1 VLPLPKP
8 QLEKFAVRICSEA
21 VQGDPSLTLLH
32 YPPFNNR
39 LHEAAHSHKALGAQR
54 NPREEEVGSGA
65 WAARAFLEELK
76 AERQDGH
83 VAGSG
88 TPGRERRE
96 SGKFGRR
103 KSRDSVASGI
113 GSASGE
119 HLPELPETENGSE
132 RPRVTFR
139 SVGDTVSTTVHLSKA
154 GKGVLSETESLA
166 AKQIALG
173 LSAPQTSDGPPS
185 PGSVATLVTSDQSSD
200 DGVEEEDTS
209 ITGARKDQLVFGRK
223 KKLFKPRRSTLM
235 EAPEDPD
242 RIQRLEERFRKVMR
256 FIPGLENETLGLR
269 AVGTGEGPVP
279 GAEGGT
285 KSVRWTER
293 KSAVE
298 GAF

>member
-39 LHEAAHSHKALGAQR
+39 LHEAAHSHKAPGAQR
-54 NPREEEVGSGA
+54 EEVGSGA

-76 AERQDGH
+76 AERQEGGH
-83 VAGSG
+83 VAGPG

-103 KSRDSVASGI
+103 KSRDSVTSGT
-113 GSASGE
+113 GSASGD
-119 HLPELPETENGSE
+119 HLLELPETENGSG
-132 RPRVTFR
+132 RPHVTFR

-154 GKGVLSETESLA
+154 GKGAPSETDSLA
-166 AKQIALG
+166 GKQKALG
-173 LSAPQTSDGPPS
+173 LSAPQIPNGPPS
-185 PGSVATLVTSDQSSD
+185 PGSVPTLVTSDQSSD

-223 KKLFKPRRSTLM
+223 KKLFKPRRSTLVDP
-235 EAPEDPD
+235 PEDPD

-256 FIPGLENETLGLR
+256 FIPGLENETLGLK
-269 AVGTGEGPVP
+269 AVGTEGPVP